1 MDRSS
6 TGQDGAPARLAA
18 GQALKVVD
26 KWLRGKSEGRTVYH
40 RASPAGLI
48 WGEVSLSTIVSEKV
62 SLRPV
67 MRELCLLLCGLFL
80 DLADSKKNM
89 CYDWV
94 KK

>member
-6 TGQDGAPARLAA
+6 TGQDEAPARLAA

-62 SLRPV
+62 SLRPF